1 MRYLL
6 AVVLAVMMSGVALA
20 KPPKDVRA
28 KFYDFGK
35 QVIDGHIK
43 TPTVIYTGVV
53 QRAKFDRLLRLKKS
67 FLSHMQL
74 TSKEAVFK

>member
-1 MRYLL
+1 
-6 AVVLAVMMSGVALA
+6 
-20 KPPKDVRA
+20 
-28 KFYDFGK
+28 
-35 QVIDGHIK
+35 
-43 TPTVIYTGVV
+43 VIYTGVV